1 MRELITQDELKERLH
16 YDAES
21 GVFTWINVIS
31 KRMFGKAAGSK
42 HKQGYVIIRV
52 KNRAYLAHR
61 LAWLYVHGCFPAA
74 GLEIDH
80 IDLDKKNNAI
90 SNLRLATRS
99 QNMMNVGG
107 SAYSSSG
114 VKGVSFRK
122 DLNKYASRI
131 MVDNKPIHLGHFKTI
146 DEAREAYENAA
157 RIYHGDYGNTSVRT
171 TSE

>member
-21 GVFTWINVIS
+21 GVFTWINLVS
-31 KRMFGKAAGSK
+31 KRMFGKVAGSS
-42 HKQGYVIIRV
+42 HRQGYVIIRV

-61 LAWLYVHGCFPAA
+61 LAWLYVHGSFPIA

-99 QNMMNVGG
+99 QNMMNLVV
-107 SAYSSSG
+107 SPHSKSG
-114 VKGVSFRK
+114 VKGVTFRK

-131 MVDNKPIHLGHFKTI
+131 MANNKMVHLGHFRTI

-157 RIYHGDYGNTSVRT
+157 KLYHGEYSNTSVRVA
-171 TSE
+171 SE